1 MVADYRRFDGT
12 LWLQLFTQ
20 APHIVRSVLAGVLD
34 IPENKIRIVTGD
46 VGGAFG
52 AKLNIYPEDVLAAVL
67 SRKHGHPVKWIE
79 QRSESMVATSHGRA
93 LIAEVEVAATSDG
106 LITGLHVSVLSDI
119 GASFGPIPPF
129 GGLLTCQMISG
140 CYRIPQITF
149 DFKVAFTNKTPVEPY
164 RGYYRAEASYF
175 IERAVDLVAAELSI
189 DPVEIRRR
197 NFIGAEQ
204 FPFRTATGE
213 LYDSGDYAAALDTAL
228 ELVGYAQLRDRQR
241 HLREEGRYIGIG
253 IASYAWR
260 ASFPSK
266 GMAMS
271 PDVDFLPAGWEAAS
285 VRVERS
291 GGVTIRTGAC
301 PHGQGFGN
309 ALATIVEDQLGVPRS
324 DITVIFGD
332 TDTSPYGMGSE
343 GSRALVTA
351 GSAVYFAAERVR
363 HKATALAAH
372 HLEATVEDLEWDG
385 TTVAVRGVPS
395 KGFTLYDLARIASQG
410 AHRPEGMEPGLE
422 AWASFDPE
430 DFNYP
435 SGVQISVVDVDP
447 DTGHVTILEQVAVDD
462 CGKRISPMIVEGQV
476 HGGTAQGIGQ
486 ALYEEA
492 TYDSNGQP
500 LNTSFLTYGIPSAP
514 DLPFFETAGLETFT
528 DRNPL
533 GAKGAGEA
541 GAIGAP
547 PSGGQRRDRRPRP
560 LRHPPPRHAP
570 DTRADL
576 AGNVQAPDQG
586 ASMKICLYL
595 PVVEDPDDGE
605 PFGKTYELA
614 SLVEDAGFDA
624 LFVGHHHVTPGYVTA
639 PWVLLAAIA
648 ARTTRLR
655 LGTSI
660 FLLPMHHPIDVAEQ
674 VATLDH
680 ISNGRVI
687 LGAGIGYRPNEYEA
701 FQPRSASGPREWMRP
716 SRSSDVLDGGG
727 RLLPRPAFPVLRGD
741 RPPQAAPATTP
752 SDLGRRR
759 GPCRP
764 GSSRPTGRRV
774 DLRRD
779 GAAAP

>member
-1 MVADYRRFDGT
+1 MI
-12 LWLQLFTQ
+12 TQ
-20 APHIVRSVLAGVLD
+20 
-34 IPENKIRIVTGD
+34 
-46 VGGAFG
+46 
-52 AKLNIYPEDVLAAVL
+52 
-67 SRKHGHPVKWIE
+67 
-79 QRSESMVATSHGRA
+79 
-93 LIAEVEVAATSDG
+93 
-106 LITGLHVSVLSDI
+106 
-119 GASFGPIPPF
+119 
-129 GGLLTCQMISG
+129 
-140 CYRIPQITF
+140 
-149 DFKVAFTNKTPVEPY
+149 
-164 RGYYRAEASYF
+164 
-175 IERAVDLVAAELSI
+175 
-189 DPVEIRRR
+189 
-197 NFIGAEQ
+197 
-204 FPFRTATGE
+204 
-213 LYDSGDYAAALDTAL
+213 AALDTAL

-301 PHGQGFGN
+301 PHGQGLGN

-372 HLEATVEDLEWDG
+372 HLEAAVEDLEWDG

-547 PSGGQRRDRRPRP
+547 PAVVNAVIDALAPFDIRHLDMP
-560 LRHPPPRHAP
+560 LTPERIWRAMSKPP
-570 DTRADL
+570 TRA
-576 AGNVQAPDQG
+576 
-586 ASMKICLYL
+586 
-595 PVVEDPDDGE
+595 
-605 PFGKTYELA
+605 
-614 SLVEDAGFDA
+614 
-624 LFVGHHHVTPGYVTA
+624 H
-639 PWVLLAAIA
+639 
-648 ARTTRLR
+648 R
-655 LGTSI
+655 
-660 FLLPMHHPIDVAEQ
+660 
-674 VATLDH
+674 
-680 ISNGRVI
+680 
-687 LGAGIGYRPNEYEA
+687 
-701 FQPRSASGPREWMRP
+701 
-716 SRSSDVLDGGG
+716 
-727 RLLPRPAFPVLRGD
+727 
-741 RPPQAAPATTP
+741 
-752 SDLGRRR
+752 
-759 GPCRP
+759 
-764 GSSRPTGRRV
+764 
-774 DLRRD
+774 
-779 GAAAP
+779 